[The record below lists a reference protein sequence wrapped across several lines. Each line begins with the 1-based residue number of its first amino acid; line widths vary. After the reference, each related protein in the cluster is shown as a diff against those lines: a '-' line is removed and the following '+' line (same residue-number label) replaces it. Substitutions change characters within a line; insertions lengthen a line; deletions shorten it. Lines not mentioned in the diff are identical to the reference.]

1 MKILFV
7 CVENAGRS
15 QMAEAFAKR
24 LGLDASSAGTLP
36 AQAVNPLV
44 VQVMQERGIDISK
57 SAPKLLTPEMIDQAD
72 LVITMGC
79 SVEEVCPRPIVMQM
93 RKKLIDWKLQDP
105 KQKPIE
111 EVRRIRNEI
120 ERRVSELARAP
131 RSSEMDFED

>member
-1 MKILFV
+1 
-7 CVENAGRS
+7 
-15 QMAEAFAKR
+15 MAEAFAKR